1 MNIKVKTSKSVEFDT
16 FKKEIK
22 TMVKV
27 SGTITAKGV
36 NIHAKLSSDNN
47 DYISLTDIARYRDAE
62 IHVSSSKTGCVTE
75 TRWLFSASGSRSTTQ
90 RSIALHLMISWTRP
104 D

>member
-1 MNIKVKTSKSVEFDT
+1 
-16 FKKEIK
+16 
-22 TMVKV
+22 MVKI
-27 SGTITAKGV
+27 SGIIEAKGV

-47 DYISLTDIARYRDAE
+47 DYLSLTDIARYRDDE
-62 IHVSSSKTGCVTE
+62 NPGYIIQN
-75 TRWLFSASGSRSTTQ
+75 WLRNRNTLAFLGAGSRSTTQ